1 MPASTPWWST
11 PSIAAPRPGRRP
23 TLGLAAA
30 IVASVLS
37 GAAMADPPPANPVVA
52 NPVVAN
58 PAVANPVVANPVTA
72 NPVAANP
79 VAAVVPSTATAPA
92 SLTATARPT
101 WKWISIA
108 NPPRSVASS
117 LPYAVYPMPYGLD
130 RGICDRSLAIKEL
143 VRSLPALTNRKGK
156 SRATSVSSIAVN
168 PLVGSIIGRSM
179 DDVDQYCVSRV
190 LEYAPDR
197 ARIHWYGD
205 PGVTYGVTP
214 LSTFERDGRYC
225 REFHTAAQIGGRS
238 ERVYGIACRAPDGV
252 WQVMS

>member
-37 GAAMADPPPANPVVA
+37 GAAMADPPPHSAP
-52 NPVVAN
+52 
-58 PAVANPVVANPVTA
+58 
-72 NPVAANP
+72 
-79 VAAVVPSTATAPA
+79 PS
-92 SLTATARPT
+92 
-101 WKWISIA
+101 
-108 NPPRSVASS
+108 ASS
-117 LPYAVYPMPYGLD
+117 PAALPAAGTAAWTWVTVAPPSRDLASSALPYAVYPMPYGLD
-130 RGICDRSLAIKEL
+130 RGTCDRGLLAKEL
-143 VRSLPALTNRKGK
+143 TRGATAVSSAK
-156 SRATSVSSIAVN
+156 SKSPTASVSSIAVS

-179 DDVDQYCVSRV
+179 DAIDQYCVSQI

-225 REFHTAAQIGGRS
+225 REFHTAAQIDGRN
-238 ERVYGIACRAPDGV
+238 ERVYGVACRAHDGT

>member
-37 GAAMADPPPANPVVA
+37 GAAMADPPPQAIPS
-52 NPVVAN
+52 
-58 PAVANPVVANPVTA
+58 AVSTVSAPVT
-72 NPVAANP
+72 VHT
-79 VAAVVPSTATAPA
+79 V
-92 SLTATARPT
+92 RPT
-101 WKWISIA
+101 WKWISVA
-108 NPPRSVASS
+108 RPPREMASS

-130 RGICDRSLAIKEL
+130 RGTCDRSLLAKEL
-143 VRSLPALTNRKGK
+143 VRSAAASVATGK
-156 SRATSVSSIAVN
+156 SSVAAGKSAGKSKVRATVADSIVVN

-179 DDVDQYCVSRV
+179 DAVDQYCVSRV

-205 PGVTYGVTP
+205 PGITYGVTP

-225 REFHTAAQIGGRS
+225 REFHTAAQIDGRP
-238 ERVYGIACRAPDGV
+238 ERVYGVACRTPDGV

>member
-37 GAAMADPPPANPVVA
+37 GAAMADPPPANPVMA
-52 NPVVAN
+52 NPVS
-58 PAVANPVVANPVTA
+58 A

-79 VAAVVPSTATAPA
+79 VATVVPSSAAAPA
-92 SLTATARPT
+92 SLPATPSPA

-117 LPYAVYPMPYGLD
+117 LPYAVYPVPYGLD
-130 RGICDRSLAIKEL
+130 RGTCDRSLAIKEL
-143 VRSLPALTNRKGK
+143 VRSLPALAGSKSK
-156 SRATSVSSIAVN
+156 SRATSISRITVS

-179 DDVDQYCVSRV
+179 DEVDQYCVSRV

-205 PGVTYGVTP
+205 PGITYGVTP

-225 REFHTAAQIGGRS
+225 REFHTAAQIDGRS
-238 ERVYGIACRAPDGV
+238 ERVYGIACRTLDGV

>member
-37 GAAMADPPPANPVVA
+37 GAAMADPPPQAIPSAVSPPVSL
-52 NPVVAN
+52 
-58 PAVANPVVANPVTA
+58 PVT
-72 NPVAANP
+72 
-79 VAAVVPSTATAPA
+79 STA
-92 SLTATARPT
+92 
-101 WKWISIA
+101 WKWIDVA
-108 NPPRSVASS
+108 QPRRDVASS
-117 LPYAVYPMPYGLD
+117 LPYAVYPIPYGLD
-130 RGICDRSLAIKEL
+130 RGTCDRSLLAKEL
-143 VRSLPALTNRKGK
+143 VRGTTGLSTSKSK
-156 SRATSVSSIAVN
+156 SRATSVSNVTIN
-168 PLVGSIIGRSM
+168 PLVGSIVGRSM
-179 DDVDQYCVSRV
+179 DDIDQYCVSRV

-205 PGVTYGVTP
+205 PGITYGVTP

-225 REFHTAAQIGGRS
+225 REFHTAAQIDGRN
-238 ERVYGIACRAPDGV
+238 ERVYSIACRMPDGV

>member
-37 GAAMADPPPANPVVA
+37 GAAMADPPP
-52 NPVVAN
+52 
-58 PAVANPVVANPVTA
+58 PAIPSSVSLP
-72 NPVAANP
+72 AAGS
-79 VAAVVPSTATAPA
+79 A
-92 SLTATARPT
+92 
-101 WKWISIA
+101 WKWIGA
-108 NPPRSVASS
+108 AQPRRDIASS

-130 RGICDRSLAIKEL
+130 RGTCDRSLLAKEL
-143 VRSLPALTNRKGK
+143 VRGTTGLSSSKSK
-156 SRATSVSSIAVN
+156 SRATSISSVTVN
-168 PLVGSIIGRSM
+168 PLVGSIVGRSM
-179 DDVDQYCVSRV
+179 DDIDQYCVSRV

-205 PGVTYGVTP
+205 PGITYGVTP

-225 REFHTAAQIGGRS
+225 REFHTAAQIDGRS
-238 ERVYGIACRAPDGV
+238 ERVYGIACRMPDGV

>member
-37 GAAMADPPPANPVVA
+37 GAAMADPPPQA
-52 NPVVAN
+52 
-58 PAVANPVVANPVTA
+58 
-72 NPVAANP
+72 
-79 VAAVVPSTATAPA
+79 VPSALSPPVSLPA
-92 SLTATARPT
+92 ASPA

-108 NPPRSVASS
+108 PPTREVVSS

-130 RGICDRSLAIKEL
+130 RGTCDRRLLAKEL
-143 VRSLPALTNRKGK
+143 VRGAPSLSSSKSR
-156 SRATSVSSIAVN
+156 SRATSVSSVEVN

-179 DDVDQYCVSRV
+179 DEVDQYCVSRV

-205 PGVTYGVTP
+205 PGITYGVTP

-225 REFHTAAQIGGRS
+225 REFHTAAQIDGRN
-238 ERVYGIACRAPDGV
+238 ERVYGIACRMPDGV

>member
-37 GAAMADPPPANPVVA
+37 GAAMADPPP
-52 NPVVAN
+52 
-58 PAVANPVVANPVTA
+58 PAIPSSVSLP
-72 NPVAANP
+72 AASS
-79 VAAVVPSTATAPA
+79 A
-92 SLTATARPT
+92 
-101 WKWISIA
+101 WKWIGA
-108 NPPRSVASS
+108 AQPRRDIASS

-130 RGICDRSLAIKEL
+130 RGTCDRSLLAKEL
-143 VRSLPALTNRKGK
+143 VRGTTGLSSSKSK
-156 SRATSVSSIAVN
+156 SRATSISSVTVN
-168 PLVGSIIGRSM
+168 PLVGSIVGRSM
-179 DDVDQYCVSRV
+179 DDIDQYCVSRV

-205 PGVTYGVTP
+205 PGITYGVTP

-225 REFHTAAQIGGRS
+225 REFHTAAQIDGRS
-238 ERVYGIACRAPDGV
+238 ERVYGIACRMPDGV